1 DLKYPHFYK
10 HREQIRSLFWIA
22 NEVDMTHD
30 TKQFPTLTEKEQ
42 DAYLKII
49 GLLATLDG
57 PQTVIAMKIADYA
70 TDPSVKS
77 IMATIA
83 DQESEHNHS
92 YAYVLSS
99 VTTLDKQNESFET
112 GRKDPVLRSEE
123 HTSELQSRF

>member
-1 DLKYPHFYK
+1 MEEKVSMGEILQKAKVLEPRNPNKATKLFGGKASGILNWNDLKYPHFYK

-77 IMATIA
+77 IKI
-83 DQESEHNHS
+83 
-92 YAYVLSS
+92 
-99 VTTLDKQNESFET
+99 
-112 GRKDPVLRSEE
+112 GRASCRE
-123 HTSELQSRF
+123 RA